1 MSSNGSSS
9 NRLRELTLT
18 VGLAFLF
25 SYLLNFIWE
34 TYHAVWLYEG
44 HDFSAGRYVR
54 MINYVSIVDAF
65 MVLGIFFFVS
75 LLWRNLFWLKSMDAL
90 QTLLALLTGFAASGV
105 IEYRAVYLMNEWR
118 YNSNMPTVLGIGLSP
133 LIQIGITGL
142 LALWLTRRLLYRKG
156 PYSI

>member
-9 NRLRELTLT
+9 NRLRELALT
-18 VGLAFLF
+18 VGLTFLF

-54 MINYVSIVDAF
+54 MINYVSFVDAF
-65 MVLGIFFFVS
+65 MVLGILFFVS
-75 LLWRNLFWLKSMDAL
+75 LLWRNLFWLKRMNAV
-90 QTLLALLTGFAASGV
+90 QTLVALLTAFAASGM
-105 IEYRAVYLMNEWR
+105 IEYRAVYLMKEWR

>member
-18 VGLAFLF
+18 VGLVFLF

-34 TYHAVWLYEG
+34 TYHAVLLYEG
-44 HDFSAGRYVR
+44 HDFNAGRYVR
-54 MINYVSIVDAF
+54 MINYVSFVDAF

-118 YNSNMPTVLGIGLSP
+118 YNPNMPTVLGIGLSP